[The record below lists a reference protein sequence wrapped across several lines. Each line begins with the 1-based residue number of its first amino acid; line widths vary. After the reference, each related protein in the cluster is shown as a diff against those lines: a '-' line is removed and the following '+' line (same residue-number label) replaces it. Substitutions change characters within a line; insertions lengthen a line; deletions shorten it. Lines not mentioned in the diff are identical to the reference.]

1 MVTKKTFEE
10 RAEPRLAAEK
20 ALRDLAKVAFANVA
34 DFARFQPDGTV
45 HIFDYDKA
53 REVGAKVSVTTRKI
67 GRGKNAKEVRTT
79 RIRMPD
85 KFPALLELGK
95 RLGVFET
102 RRKRK

>member
-1 MVTKKTFEE
+1 MVTKKKFEE
-10 RAEPRLAAEK
+10 GAEPGLAAEK
-20 ALRDLAKVAFANVA
+20 ASQVAFANVL

-79 RIRMPD
+79 RIGMPD
-85 KFPALLELGK
+85 KLPALLKLGK
-95 RLGVFET
+95 RLGLFET